1 MIDSGFEPKLF
12 GTKAF
17 ALLLYKGTF
26 FFFQFVQ
33 TWAGGGGSTFKTA
46 LTKYSSL
53 LPSVGSIQ
61 IVYLMTKIGEKKNLE
76 RNLNSAE
83 PSEVSCVK
91 IYNSHNLQDASL
103 DAMYW
108 IFDYIICYSIFL
120 KQLLGWRSSN
130 LCEFSLYFI
139 VFSKKILK
147 LVFIFYNYFYI
158 DSFIYIG
165 IGKPV

>member
-1 MIDSGFEPKLF
+1 MNPSCLAPKPLLCCF
-12 GTKAF
+12 TKAHF
-17 ALLLYKGTF
+17 SFSSLYKHGL
-26 FFFQFVQ
+26 
-33 TWAGGGGSTFKTA
+33 GGGSTFKTA

-61 IVYLMTKIGEKKNLE
+61 IVYLMTKIGKKKNLE